1 MGKNLTA
8 NQKAEIAKS
17 TLKTR
22 LLVTVEIEPLPF
34 RILQNDSVG
43 SIEIDGNTYFS
54 KLIQT
59 SAVQGSLDGSSEKMD
74 VIISDIAQD
83 FAGLVAEYGDVLTN
97 TTCKVEQV
105 IFDGDSNTIIDSP
118 ILLFEGL
125 INNLQLSQTYCAFS
139 VERPLYSYST
149 VSPNMT
155 YDVNCQFKFKDG
167 RCQYSGTETKCDK
180 TLARC
185 QALNNVTRFGGY
197 PSVTI
202 PVSLS

>member
-1 MGKNLTA
+1 MGKNLTT

-22 LLVTVEIEPLPF
+22 LLLTIELDPPF
-34 RILQNDSVG
+34 RILENDSIASINVG
-43 SIEIDGNTYFS
+43 GNTYYT
-54 KLIQT
+54 KLIETSVIQT
-59 SAVQGSLDGSSEKMD
+59 SLDGSSEKMD
-74 VIISDIAQD
+74 IMISDISQD
-83 FAGLVAEYGDVLTN
+83 FSGLVAEHGDVLTN
-97 TTCKVEQV
+97 TNCKIEQI
-105 IFDGDSNTIIDSP
+105 IFNGDTTTIIDDP

-125 INNLQLSQTYCAFS
+125 INDVQLAQNYCSFS
-139 VERPLYSYST
+139 IERPLNNYSA

-155 YDVNCQFKFKDG
+155 YDVNCQFNFKDS
-167 RCQYSGTETKCDK
+167 RCQYAGAEAKCDK

-185 QALNNVTRFGGY
+185 QALGNVTRFGGY